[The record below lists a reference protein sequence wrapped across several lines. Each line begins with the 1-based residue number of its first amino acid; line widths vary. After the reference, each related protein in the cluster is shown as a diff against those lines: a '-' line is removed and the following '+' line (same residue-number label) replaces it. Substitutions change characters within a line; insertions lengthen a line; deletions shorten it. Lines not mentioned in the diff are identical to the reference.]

1 MTSVFVR
8 ERKRSDGTCTYLVVM
23 REGGRGSPQVVI
35 ASRIP
40 SRREA
45 EKIAREAKV
54 AAQQARAGT
63 YQSRITVGLAL
74 DLYITSLVGKASH
87 GNQERNARLHIRP
100 ALDGLPLRDLSQAR
114 VQQLVDDL
122 VAEGLSPQSVRH
134 VAGLLRTAI
143 THAKR
148 RGRFSGENVAGAE
161 SLELPE
167 IVKRPK
173 DVLRPEEIEAVLPEV
188 PDRWVPVT
196 GLALYTC
203 MRPGELFGCHKA
215 DVDVARRIIR
225 VRRSWGRDQ
234 TKDRDERLVPV
245 PLAAMRFLATALER
259 AGEGPLLFPGPDG
272 GLLPPTGDLKL
283 ARMLRTAMVRAAE
296 KGASSLVTHWTLK
309 CRRRLS
315 DRKPC
320 GFTKDVATYTRDEHC
335 PRCRMRLWPVG
346 HARKIRFYDL
356 RHSGASMLINAGASA
371 TVVSA
376 MLGHHDVEFT
386 MKTYVDL
393 APDALVAEVD
403 QATSGNRG
411 GAPVRT
417 GGTKRRVK

>member
-8 ERKRSDGTCTYLVVM
+8 ERKRSDGSTTYLVVM

-74 DLYITSLVGKASH
+74 DLYITSLEGKASH
-87 GNQERNARLHIRP
+87 ANQERNARLHIRP
-100 ALDGLPLRDLSQAR
+100 ALDGLPLRDLTQAR

-122 VAEGLSPQSVRH
+122 SASLSPQSVRH

-143 THAKR
+143 RHAKR
-148 RGRFSGENVAGAE
+148 RGRFSGENVAGAD

-167 IVKRPK
+167 VVKRPMR
-173 DVLRPEEIEAVLPEV
+173 VLRPEEIEAVLPEV

-203 MRPGELFGCHKA
+203 MRPGELFGCHKT
-215 DVDVARRIIR
+215 DVDLARRVIR
-225 VRRSWGRDQ
+225 VRRSWARAR

-245 PLAAMRFLATALER
+245 PLAAMRFMTMALER
-259 AGEGPLLFPGPDG
+259 SGDSPLLFPGPDG

-296 KGASSLVTHWTLK
+296 KGAPGLVTRWTLK

-320 GFTKDVATYTRDEHC
+320 GFSKDVEVYTRDEHC

-346 HARKIRFYDL
+346 HAREMGFYDL

-376 MLGHHDVEFT
+376 MLGHHDPEFT

-393 APDALVAEVD
+393 APDALVAAVD
-403 QATSGNRG
+403 LATSGNRG

-417 GGTKRRVK
+417 GGTKRRAK